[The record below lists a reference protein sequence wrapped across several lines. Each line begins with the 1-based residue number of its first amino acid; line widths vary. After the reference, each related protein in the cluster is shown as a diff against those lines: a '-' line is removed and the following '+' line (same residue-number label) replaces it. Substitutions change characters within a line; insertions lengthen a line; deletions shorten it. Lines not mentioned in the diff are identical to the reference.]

1 MWRMLEFWL
10 VGRFLLVL
18 HRLEVCLLSAA
29 WGLISIL
36 QVKNFIFGIF
46 TFFEEMTFWCPKDED
61 LRTEAW
67 MVFQS
72 KPGTKLKSCRWNL
85 YILEFLHFSRLLFD
99 SAFPTLVWIVE
110 SLQIILM
117 LLQLP
122 QPMMFA
128 WMVPVRMI
136 NFYCLEEEGG

>member
-1 MWRMLEFWL
+1 MWLIGWKVPTGTSQTGSMLVECSLGTHLNFA
-10 VGRFLLVL
+10 G
-18 HRLEVCLLSAA
+18 E
-29 WGLISIL
+29 I
-36 QVKNFIFGIF
+36 FIFGIF